1 MTKNIL
7 FILLS
12 INLFTEVFTFN
23 IINLVNK
30 TDKWKIKIDNTSK
43 QVYFDWLNKEWY
55 GNNFNIVSEGD
66 INGKKSIRTKKNIN
80 QVIVNT
86 NYPYKIEYKEY
97 VFPLMESNKGS
108 VIFKNKN
115 NSTEVIWS
123 LNYKSLP
130 MMEDITYKMYSKII
144 ENSLKKLK
152 IYSERK
158 KYQNI
163 V

>member
-1 MTKNIL
+1 MN
-7 FILLS
+7 
-12 INLFTEVFTFN
+12 
-23 IINLVNK
+23 
-30 TDKWKIKIDNTSK
+30 
-43 QVYFDWLNKEWY
+43 
-55 GNNFNIVSEGD
+55 
-66 INGKKSIRTKKNIN
+66 
-80 QVIVNT
+80 
-86 NYPYKIEYKEY
+86 
-97 VFPLMESNKGS
+97 
-108 VIFKNKN
+108 IFKNKN